1 MNSSSRWVIDLDDIV
16 YFYMAYTIIWF
27 GIFLYLVK
35 MHNDQRRLVREI
47 EVLEEVVNAQ
57 RGDED

>member
-1 MNSSSRWVIDLDDIV
+1 LDDIV